1 MNPILLFAHFLTT
14 GYHVALRLRS
24 DNAPS
29 LSLSIIRETITGE
42 AKVYSIMGDGE
53 TETFLV
59 QDNEAL
65 IIIVRDSASRFVA
78 SAVFQVATSLIAPLN
93 IVLSPISL
101 VNCHVDQCEF
111 GVMSRAAERALH
123 AVFATPI
130 EEGAQVL

>member
-1 MNPILLFAHFLTT
+1 MNPILLFVHFFQA
-14 GYHVALRLRS
+14 GYHVALRVRS
-24 DNAPS
+24 DNAPQ

-42 AKVYSIMGDGE
+42 AKVYSIPGNGE
-53 TETFLV
+53 TEPFLV

-65 IIIVRDSASRFVA
+65 IIVVRDDESRFVA
-78 SAVFQVATSLIAPLN
+78 SAVFQVATALMEPLN

-101 VNCHVDQCEF
+101 VNCHIDQCEF

-123 AVFATPI
+123 AVFAV